1 MIEVSDLQ
9 NILNIVEKHDIIHFE
24 FEQDNSKVVI
34 DKKEGNNTSLNS
46 NKEYICNELN
56 EKVTTVEEE
65 KDKKECVQKA
75 YINSELSGTIYLRKE
90 EGLDTFVKLHDV
102 VNENTVVALVEVMK
116 LFNEVEAGMNGEI
129 IDILVKDGDFI
140 EYGQPIFEIKPM

>member
-65 KDKKECVQKA
+65 KDKKECVQKT
-75 YINSELSGTIYLRKE
+75 YINSELSGTIYLRKG

-102 VNENTVVALVEVMK
+102 VNENTIVALVEVMK

>member
-65 KDKKECVQKA
+65 KDKKEGVQKP
-75 YINSELSGTIYLRKE
+75 YINSELSGTIYFRKE